1 MMKKIFLGLFT
12 LVLIFKAHSGSIIN
26 ESIKDT
32 IVVRLLL
39 ELKNSKED
47 TNKVIVLKDLA
58 LNLLRS
64 NPKQSKKRA
73 LQALELAKKLN
84 YQGGIAASYNVFALI
99 KEQEGNYVL
108 AIDYYIKS
116 LKIIE
121 KEKNYN
127 DINMAEINYNI
138 GNLYKLQQN
147 HEDALKYFNKSYDVA
162 IKAGNH
168 YLLANIYNSLG
179 LLYRE
184 INEFDKAIENHKKGV
199 EEAGLSGDNR
209 MIAVISLNLASDLDY
224 EENFQLIESSINK
237 ALKAFVDMGDKKGE
251 AIALNNLGSVY
262 LANQKSEKAVLFLLE
277 SIEKAKEMDFKPL
290 LSHNFFLINKA
301 YSDQGN
307 YKKANEYA
315 LLLYD
320 MNDSLLN
327 ESKVQQIAELEI
339 KYETE
344 KKEQKIELQK
354 KNIEL
359 LEKDKKIKN
368 YTLYGLI
375 TFLVLLVTVSLLWF
389 KNYKQQKRTAAL
401 KAQHQIEVYMK
412 EIDVLRANINTKIV
426 DDNKSDVIE
435 IQKNINSFLSNP
447 LSERELEVLEE
458 LSKGKTNKE
467 IGETLFVSVN
477 TIRTHL
483 NKIYEKLDVSNRTQ
497 AVKKA
502 NDIENRPNG

>member
-1 MMKKIFLGLFT
+1 MKKKIFLGLFT
-12 LVLIFKAHSGSIIN
+12 LLLIFKAYSSSLNN

-32 IVVRLLL
+32 TVVRLLL

-73 LQALELAKKLN
+73 EESLELSKKLN
-84 YQGGIAASYNVFALI
+84 YLKGIAASYNVFALI
-99 KEQEGNYVL
+99 KEQEGSYVE

-127 DINMAEINYNI
+127 DINIAEIYYNI

-147 HEDALKYFNKSYDVA
+147 YEDALKYFNKSYEIA
-162 IKAGNH
+162 IKIENH
-168 YLLANIYNSLG
+168 YMLAMVYNSLG

-184 INEFDKAIENHKKGV
+184 IDDLEKAIEYHKKGI
-199 EEAGLSGDNR
+199 EEAELSGDNR
-209 MIAVISLNLASDLDY
+209 MIAIISLNLASDLDY
-224 EENFQLIESSINK
+224 EENFYLIESSIKK
-237 ALKAFVDMGDKKGE
+237 ALEAFIDMGDKKGE
-251 AIALNNLGSVY
+251 SIALNNLGATY
-262 LANQKSEKAVLFLLE
+262 LDNQKSEKAVFFFLE
-277 SIEKAKEMDFKPL
+277 SIEKAKEIDFKPL
-290 LSHNFFLINKA
+290 LLHNFFLINKA

-315 LLLYD
+315 LLLYN

-344 KKEQKIELQK
+344 KKEQKIALQQ

-375 TFLVLLVTVSLLWF
+375 TFFVLLVTVSLLWF

-435 IQKNINSFLSNP
+435 IINNINSFLSTP
-447 LSERELEVLEE
+447 LSEREIEVFEE

-467 IGETLFVSVN
+467 IADALFVSVN
-477 TIRTHL
+477 TVKTHL
-483 NKIYEKLDVSNRTQ
+483 LNIYEKLDVKNRTQ
-497 AVKKA
+497 AVNKL
-502 NDIENRPNG
+502 NDL